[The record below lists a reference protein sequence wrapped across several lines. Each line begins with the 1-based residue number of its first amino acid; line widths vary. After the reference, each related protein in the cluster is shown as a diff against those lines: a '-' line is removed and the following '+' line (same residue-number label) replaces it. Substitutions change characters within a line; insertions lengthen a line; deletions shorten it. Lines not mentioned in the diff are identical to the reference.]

1 MPLTATDWIVIAGY
15 LLINLAIGIYYR
27 RRAGGNTEEFFV
39 SGRDVSWWLAGTSM
53 VATTFAADTPL
64 FVSGVIAT
72 QGIAGNWVWWASC
85 VGGIMTVFFFA
96 RYWRR
101 SEVLTDVELT
111 EIRYGGKPAA
121 FLRGFKSV
129 YLGLLMNCLILGWVT
144 NAMVSI
150 IAVLLGPLIAKG
162 KVLEIALG
170 GHTLLHY
177 ALGEPSHTALLI
189 CILIL
194 VPFTGIYT
202 SIGGLWGVL
211 VTDLFQFILKM
222 TMVVVLAW
230 VAVVKIGGM
239 QALKLQLQ
247 VVGDAV
253 HKAGAETANPLA
265 FFPDFHLGWTTSAV
279 WTLPLLTFVTY
290 LGVQW
295 WSAWYPGAEPG
306 GGGYVAQRMFCARD
320 EKNSLG
326 ATLWFNIAHYAV
338 RPWPWI
344 ITALVALA
352 VYSPHGGMHPDAAYG
367 AVPQQGY
374 VMVLRDFLPPAL
386 RGIMVAAF
394 LAAFMSTLGTQ
405 LNWGV
410 SYLVNDL
417 YRRFMVKG
425 KTEKH
430 YVGIGR
436 LFTIVMV
443 LLSGWVA
450 SVLHSVG
457 QGWLIVLGLGAGTG
471 AVYMLRW
478 YWWRINAW
486 SEITAMIVAAGV
498 ALYLGNGWLRG
509 HLHLSPTPFAGSETV
524 IFAKTSLVTAG
535 ITTVAWIVA
544 TFLTP
549 AESQEKLLAFYR
561 RVRPSVYGWK
571 KIAAL
576 APEIPQVRDIAN
588 NAFDWVMGCVLVYAS
603 LFGIGKIVF
612 GEWIVGVLLLAIAAV
627 AGYMI
632 FWDLSRRGWQ
642 ALSGTEQA
650 AVTLK
655 VDSAQAQK
663 NIS

>member
-1 MPLTATDWIVIAGY
+1 MPLTLTDWIVIAGY
-15 LLINLAIGIYYR
+15 LLVNLAIGIYYR
-27 RRAGGNTEEFFV
+27 RRAGGNTEEFFI

-64 FVSGVIAT
+64 FVSGVIAQ
-72 QGIAGNWVWWASC
+72 QGIAGNWIWWSSC
-85 VGGIMTVFFFA
+85 LGGMLTVFFFA

-101 SEVLTDVELT
+101 AEVLTDVELT

-129 YLGLLMNCLILGWVT
+129 YLGLVMNCLILGWVT

-150 IAVLLGPLIAKG
+150 VAVLLGPLIAKG
-162 KVLEIALG
+162 KIVELAIG
-170 GHTLLHY
+170 SHTLLHY
-177 ALGEPSHTALLI
+177 TLGDPSHTALLI
-189 CILIL
+189 CIFILI
-194 VPFTGIYT
+194 PFTGIYT

-222 TMVVVLAW
+222 AMVIVLAW
-230 VAVVKIGGM
+230 AAVVKIGGM
-239 QALKLQLQ
+239 QALKVQLQ
-247 VVGDAV
+247 VVGASV
-253 HKAGAETANPLA
+253 HQAGAKTSNPLA
-265 FFPDFHLGWTTSAV
+265 FFPDFNLHWTANPI
-279 WTLPLLTFVTY
+279 WTLPVLTFLMY

-326 ATLWFNIAHYAV
+326 ATLWFNIANYAV

-344 ITALVALA
+344 ITGLVALA
-352 VYSPHGGMHPDAAYG
+352 VYSPHGGLHPEATFAAN
-367 AVPQQGY
+367 PQQGY

-386 RGIMVAAF
+386 RGVMVAAF

-417 YRRFMVKG
+417 YRRFLVRRKS
-425 KTEKH
+425 EKH
-430 YVGIGR
+430 YVAIGR
-436 LFTIVMV
+436 LFTILLV
-443 LLSGWVA
+443 LVSGYVA
-450 SVLHSVG
+450 QQLHSIG
-457 QGWLIVLGLGAGTG
+457 QGWQIVLGLGVGTG
-471 AVYMLRW
+471 AVYILRW

-486 SEITAMIVAAGV
+486 SEISAMIVAAVV
-498 ALYLGNGWLRG
+498 AIYLHKRLPGDD
-509 HLHLSPTPFAGSETV
+509 PVT
-524 IFAKTSLVTAG
+524 FAKTSLITAG
-535 ITTVAWIVA
+535 ITTVAWIAA

-549 AESQEKLLAFYR
+549 AESQERLVAFYR
-561 RVRPSVYGWK
+561 RVRPAVYGWK

-576 APEIPQVRDIAN
+576 APEIPQTRDMTS
-588 NAFDWVMGCVLVYAS
+588 NAFDWIMGCVLVYGA
-603 LFGIGKIVF
+603 LFGVGKIIL
-612 GEWIVGVLLLAIAAV
+612 GDWIMGVLLLVVAAV
-627 AGYMI
+627 AGYLI

-642 ALSGTEQA
+642 SFSGADQP

-663 NIS
+663 NPY

>member
-1 MPLTATDWIVIAGY
+1 MPLTMTDWIVIAGY

-39 SGRDVSWWLAGTSM
+39 SGRNVSWWLAGTSM

-72 QGIAGNWVWWASC
+72 QGISGNWIWWSAC
-85 VGGIMTVFFFA
+85 VGGMLTVFFFA
-96 RYWRR
+96 RLWRR

-121 FLRGFKSV
+121 FLRGFKAV
-129 YLGLLMNCLILGWVT
+129 YLGLIMNCLILGWVT

-162 KVLEIALG
+162 KVVELALG

-177 ALGEPSHTALLI
+177 TLGDPSHTALMI
-189 CILIL
+189 CIFVLI
-194 VPFTGIYT
+194 PFTGIYT

-222 TMVVVLAW
+222 SMVVVLAW

-247 VVGDAV
+247 VIGDTV
-253 HKAGAETANPLA
+253 HKTGAQTSNPLA
-265 FFPDFHLGWTTSAV
+265 FFPDFHLGWASSAL
-279 WTLPLLTFVTY
+279 WTLPLLTFLMY

-326 ATLWFNIAHYAV
+326 ATLWFNIAHYAL

-344 ITALVALA
+344 ITGLVALA
-352 VYSPHGGMHPDAAYG
+352 VYSPLGGLRPSAEFAAN
-367 AVPQQGY
+367 PQQGY
-374 VMVLRDFLPPAL
+374 VMVLRDYLPPAL

-410 SYLVNDL
+410 SYLVNDF
-417 YRRFMVKG
+417 YRRFMVRD
-425 KTEKH
+425 KTERH
-430 YVGIGR
+430 YVAVGR
-436 LFTIVMV
+436 LFTILLV
-443 LLSGWVA
+443 LVSGYVA
-450 SVLHSVG
+450 GQLHSVAE
-457 QGWLIVLGLGAGTG
+457 GWQILLKVGIGTG
-471 AVYMLRW
+471 AVYILRW

-486 SEITAMIVAAGV
+486 SEIVAMIVAATISI
-498 ALYLGNGWLRG
+498 ALKFFV
-509 HLHLSPTPFAGSETV
+509 PFAGSEPV
-524 IFAKTSLVTAG
+524 VFAKNSLTTAAC
-535 ITTVAWIVA
+535 TTVAWVLA

-549 AESQEKLLAFYR
+549 AESEQKLLAFYR
-561 RVRPSVYGWK
+561 RVRPTVYGWR

-576 APEIPQVRDIAN
+576 APEIPQVRDVAGNALNWIA
-588 NAFDWVMGCVLVYAS
+588 GCLMVYCS
-603 LFGIGKIVF
+603 LFGIGKLVF
-612 GEWIVGVLLLAIAAV
+612 GDWLVGALLLGAAAV
-627 AGYMI
+627 AGWFI

-642 ALSGTEQA
+642 TLSGSEQRKPA
-650 AVTLK
+650 FKADT
-655 VDSAQAQK
+655 AEA
-663 NIS
+663 